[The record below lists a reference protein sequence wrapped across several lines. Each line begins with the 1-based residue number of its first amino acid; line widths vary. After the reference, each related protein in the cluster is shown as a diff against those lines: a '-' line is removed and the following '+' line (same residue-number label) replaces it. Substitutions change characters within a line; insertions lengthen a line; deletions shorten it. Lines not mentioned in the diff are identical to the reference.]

1 MNLHSIQ
8 TDNAR
13 LANKIALRHRA
24 TADLDR
30 LRVLDL
36 YAGRNLLWSYF
47 DKEKYFGVD
56 IQQNKGQNLTADSR
70 RIVETLDLS
79 AFNVIDCDSYG
90 IPFDVLY
97 KLLQNDTLQD
107 GTVILYTAI
116 TNRLSGLNLGCLQM
130 FGLRKIYAKC
140 HGLIASK
147 ALDMFYGMLYNCGV
161 RRVTYLEVKAS
172 FIKHYGYFVYH
183 TPKKHEKT

>member
-13 LANKIALRHRA
+13 LANKIALRRRA

-116 TNRLSGLNLGCLQM
+116 TRARELLVMVGDDAIPGRMAENDRRTRRYSGLRRRLMQG
-130 FGLRKIYAKC
+130 G
-140 HGLIASK
+140 GSDGAS
-147 ALDMFYGMLYNCGV
+147 G
-161 RRVTYLEVKAS
+161 
-172 FIKHYGYFVYH
+172 
-183 TPKKHEKT
+183 